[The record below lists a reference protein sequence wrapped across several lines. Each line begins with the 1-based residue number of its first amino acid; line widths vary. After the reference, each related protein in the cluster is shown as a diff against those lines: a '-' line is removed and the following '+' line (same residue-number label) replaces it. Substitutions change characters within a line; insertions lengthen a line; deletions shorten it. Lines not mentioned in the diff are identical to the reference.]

1 VTYQSP
7 LGNAHETI
15 VVDTAGVNL
24 PTLDGFVVGITADR
38 RREEQAELL
47 RRRGAEV
54 IHGPSIKT
62 LPLGP
67 EDTLRRATES
77 IIVSPPDIL
86 IANTGIG
93 MRAWFAAAES
103 WGMGEALLGALAEAD
118 VLARGPKAAGAV
130 HQAGLRVSSRAA
142 SERLSEVC
150 EIAIALGISG
160 RRIAFQRHGDDAPDL
175 IAALEGAGAIVEE
188 VPVYNWTLP
197 TDPTPALRLIRTA
210 VGGGLDAITFTSA
223 PAVRNLLLIAD
234 ENELL
239 APLLD
244 ALNDSVVVAC
254 VGPVCAGAAED
265 LGLLKPVVPA
275 KARLGPLILE
285 MAEALV
291 SQSSQFNFEGH
302 DLAVRGSNVIVDGV
316 STTLSAR
323 ERSVLRLLIAR
334 DGALIAKSELLR
346 LVWGETCGDTHVIEV
361 TMSRLRSRLGPAGG
375 ALVSVARRG
384 YRFTPTRC
392 P

>member
-1 VTYQSP
+1 LRPILSQ
-7 LGNAHETI
+7 
-15 VVDTAGVNL
+15 VNL

-38 RREEQAELL
+38 RWEEQAELL

-67 EDTLRRATES
+67 EDALRRATES

-103 WGMGEALLGALAEAD
+103 WGLGEALLGALAEAD

-130 HQAGLRVSSRAA
+130 HQAGLPVSARAV

-150 EIAIALGISG
+150 ELAIAMGVSG
-160 RRIAFQRHGDDAPDL
+160 KRIAFQRHGDDAPEL
-175 IAALEGAGAIVEE
+175 IAALEGAGATVEE

-197 TDPTPALRLIRTA
+197 TDTGPALRLIRTA
-210 VGGGLDAITFTSA
+210 IGGGLDALTFTSA
-223 PAVRNLLLIAD
+223 PAVRNFLAIAD
-234 ENELL
+234 EHDLLEPLRTVLNE
-239 APLLD
+239 
-244 ALNDSVVVAC
+244 SVVVAC

-265 LGLLKPVVPA
+265 LGLLKPLVPG

-285 MAEALV
+285 MASALV
-291 SQSSQFNFEGH
+291 SQGSRFTVDGH
-302 DLAVRGSNVIVDGV
+302 DLEVRGSNVIVDGV
-316 STTLSAR
+316 TTTLSAR
-323 ERSVLRLLIAR
+323 ERSVLRLLVAR
-334 DGALIAKSELLR
+334 DGAIIPKADLLR
-346 LVWGETCGDTHVIEV
+346 LVWGDACTDTHVVEV
-361 TMSRLRSRLGPAGG
+361 TMSRLRSRLGPAGA
-375 ALVSVARRG
+375 ALASVARRG
-384 YRFTPTRC
+384 YRFTAQRC
-392 P
+392 